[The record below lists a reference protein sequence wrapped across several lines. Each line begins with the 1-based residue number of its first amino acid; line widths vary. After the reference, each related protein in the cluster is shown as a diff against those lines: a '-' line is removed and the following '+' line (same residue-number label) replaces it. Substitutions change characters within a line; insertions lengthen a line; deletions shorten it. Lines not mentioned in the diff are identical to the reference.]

1 MARIVKEY
9 DERNTEFLDVAQE
22 LFYRKGYEQTSV
34 QDIIRAVGVAKGTF
48 YHYFASKSEMLDAL
62 VERVKTQVLA
72 AVAPIVADE
81 SLGAVEKFEQIFDSG
96 NQEKVGHKDFLL
108 AAMHAFYD
116 DQNVLL
122 RTKLLAKSVA
132 MMVPLLAAIIRQGV
146 AEGVF
151 DVDYPDEA
159 AEIVIQMGQSLSD
172 AMVQI
177 MLGRSEVGVEGIVPK
192 IDAYN
197 RSVERVLG
205 APKGSLHL
213 ISQGKLAMWLPE
225 GELFEQS

>member
-48 YHYFASKSEMLDAL
+48 YHYFASKAELLDAL
-62 VERVKTQVLA
+62 VERVYTQVFA

-81 SLGAVEKFEQIFDSG
+81 SLGAVEKFEQLLDSG
-96 NQEKVGHKDFLL
+96 NQEKLGHKDFLL
-108 AAMHAFYD
+108 AAMPAFYD

-122 RTKLLAKSVA
+122 RTKLLAEAVA

-146 AEGVF
+146 AEGIF

-172 AMVQI
+172 AIVQVMVRES
-177 MLGRSEVGVEGIVPK
+177 GAGVEGIVPK

-213 ISQGKLAMWLPE
+213 VSLDKIAMWLPE
-225 GELFEQS
+225 EE